1 MLRLCACILWIC
13 TGFHTHREVQGTP
26 QTQNI
31 SSSMITMNDSI
42 YTKILWNSGIWH
54 LHVMYKQPGH
64 TNNSPQK
71 LSPWRR
77 ELLGTR
83 NRNRLRSPKYPV
95 PASDKYPALAASH
108 FASLQNLAIKSL
120 KAILSHF
127 AESLWVANDPEIFVW
142 KHRTSPTR
150 FPVSNSLVASRTWA
164 LFQHGGM
171 SDRCKGFQRN
181 WTSSLPRRPKVC
193 IQQKQPK
200 EP

>member
-1 MLRLCACILWIC
+1 MHSMWFCSFPCYSSTLMLRLCACILWIC

-83 NRNRLRSPKYPV
+83 NRNRLRSPKYPL

-120 KAILSHF
+120 RAILSHLLSHFELPMIQKSSF
-127 AESLWVANDPEIFVW
+127 ANTE
-142 KHRTSPTR
+142 H
-150 FPVSNSLVASRTWA
+150 
-164 LFQHGGM
+164 
-171 SDRCKGFQRN
+171 
-181 WTSSLPRRPKVC
+181 RRPVFLC
-193 IQQKQPK
+193 PTAW
-200 EP
+200 